1 MICPVGSVVHL
12 LNNWGQVWIHCRFAA
27 PFFSLRQVDY
37 LQQANRDLEKQLKD
51 SIEQRAEATKLA
63 NELEAR
69 NAELLLELK
78 DITRMSKR
86 QEEDSQRDNIVIRS
100 ELAETKVCKKEIRGV
115 SGLSV
120 LTKFA
125 TFPPHFLVPLQST
138 LALLA
143 PR

>member
-1 MICPVGSVVHL
+1 M
-12 LNNWGQVWIHCRFAA
+12 QVLFY
-27 PFFSLRQVDY
+27 LRQVDY
-37 LQQANRDLEKQLKD
+37 LQQANRDLEKQLKA
-51 SIEQRAEATKLA
+51 STEQHAEATKLA

-100 ELAETKVCKKEIRGV
+100 ELAETKVCKKEIRGANEL
-115 SGLSV
+115 SALAKFETFPQHFSV
-120 LTKFA
+120 L
-125 TFPPHFLVPLQST
+125 LQST

>member
-1 MICPVGSVVHL
+1 MFKLRYIV
-12 LNNWGQVWIHCRFAA
+12 
-27 PFFSLRQVDY
+27 SLQLVFYLHQVDY

-63 NELEAR
+63 NELEAK

-115 SGLSV
+115 TELSV
-120 LTKFA
+120 LTKFV
-125 TFPPHFLVPLQST
+125 TFPPHFPVPLQST

>member
-1 MICPVGSVVHL
+1 MQPP
-12 LNNWGQVWIHCRFAA
+12 FA
-27 PFFSLRQVDY
+27 LRQVDY

-115 SGLSV
+115 TELSA
-120 LTKFA
+120 LAKFV
-125 TFPPHFLVPLQST
+125 TFSPYFPVPLQST
-138 LALLA
+138 LALLV